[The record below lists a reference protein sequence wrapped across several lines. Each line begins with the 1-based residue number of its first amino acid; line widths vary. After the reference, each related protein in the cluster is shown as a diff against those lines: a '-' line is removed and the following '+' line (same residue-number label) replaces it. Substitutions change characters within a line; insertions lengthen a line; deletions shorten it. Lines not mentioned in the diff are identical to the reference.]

1 MFIFIFH
8 SHALWNQIPYV
19 SNQLQPIWESLN
31 LCNTGSITHHPS
43 VFRLPIHL
51 VPKLGLSAKGGLQLP
66 RFGRPKRG
74 WWCFFFKPKKTGKIW
89 HTKYQLPS
97 ISLSEFFCMYMMIWR
112 FIEDLMKIWF
122 FEPFPSTFRKGG
134 IVLLWAVIKTM
145 KAS

>member
-74 WWCFFFKPKKTGKIW
+74 WWCFFFKPKKNG
-89 HTKYQLPS
+89 
-97 ISLSEFFCMYMMIWR
+97 
-112 FIEDLMKIWF
+112 EDLAYKIPTSLNIIERVFLHVYDDMKIYRRSDEDLVFWTLSF
-122 FEPFPSTFRKGG
+122 NISKGRNC
-134 IVLLWAVIKTM
+134 LAV
-145 KAS
+145 SSY